1 MKGELLPHGPRGR
14 GSDARCHTAPLALT
28 LALSGFFPPESHPS
42 PASAPELGGCH
53 RGCMGPLRVGRI
65 RGPAQSSPCTSP
77 CPCLRRACPRAGQG
91 TGCAAPRP
99 RSRTA
104 VLGPCHPTHRA
115 AVPSPVL
122 PAGRGGEGRGGWGLG
137 SIFLAGEAGGAG
149 PGAVAVP
156 GTCSGLTWGAAA
168 RPCVGSLAR
177 SPDATCGTE
186 SQLPWSGRGRDR
198 DGSQVPTTGHRP
210 PRHVP
215 CAASR
220 WARWTCGLPGRIRP
234 QATPRYVCRR
244 GGSVCLVTC
253 PRPQAGEGC
262 ARLKPETRAHS
273 MAELTRVPG
282 TIVTLHVAGV
292 DALSPKTQTRV
303 AGGSRDSDSA

>member
-53 RGCMGPLRVGRI
+53 RGCVGPLRVGRI

-91 TGCAAPRP
+91 TGRAAPRP

-177 SPDATCGTE
+177 SPDATCGTV
-186 SQLPWSGRGRDR
+186 SQLSWSGRGRAESAGPGPRRLAGAD
-198 DGSQVPTTGHRP
+198 HRTP
-210 PRHVP
+210 ATSAP
-215 CAASR
+215 AL
-220 WARWTCGLPGRIRP
+220 CGLSLGLLDLRSAGTHPATGDPTLRLQAWGPRVLRDLPEAPG
-234 QATPRYVCRR
+234 
-244 GGSVCLVTC
+244 G
-253 PRPQAGEGC
+253 
-262 ARLKPETRAHS
+262 
-273 MAELTRVPG
+273 
-282 TIVTLHVAGV
+282 
-292 DALSPKTQTRV
+292 
-303 AGGSRDSDSA
+303 